1 MKHGYKFFIFSLIVL
16 SAGIGSAKSQC
27 MTYPVP
33 FEQRVD
39 KAAYIVQGKVI
50 EQQGYIDEAT
60 GNIYTR
66 NRFKV
71 TAWLKNHLNVDEVYV
86 ITVGGVVGNKAMIAT
101 PSLELDQYHEYL
113 LMLEADN
120 NKIDDKNFRALQ
132 PQALQML
139 PYADAQGSL
148 TNENNYYHDLHYRTP
163 ATEEKLFARI
173 NAITN
178 EIAKTP
184 AGEIFKPRPPV
195 ILPPNTIAAI
205 TGFSPTTTNS
215 GTIVPAEYITISGSG
230 FGAAAGTVFYTNADD
245 GGATFTSS
253 GVATDNTAWSATS
266 ITNKV
271 ARAAGT
277 GPINV
282 NGAMT
287 SGSNLTVSYS
297 HLNINSTFNG
307 FGSTTRQRYYLV
319 NKDGAGGYKFSFN
332 TSFNTNA
339 PAVSAFKRALLLW
352 RCNTL
357 VRFYYNTTTSAIAT
371 AALDGVN
378 IVTFDGTL
386 PAGVLGRGT
395 SRYNGSSTAS
405 CTTTNT
411 VWWLDE
417 MDMQFYPDPPSAG
430 FPWEY
435 GPANPSFSEYDFES
449 VALHEIGHL
458 HGLGHVISSGAVM
471 HFALANGSTSR
482 ILSTNDINGGLAKMS
497 YSTAALCFTPATVTS
512 QMIPLSSG
520 ACTLPVALSD
530 FKGERKSP
538 SANRLIWATAGELSN
553 AGYYLQRS
561 ADAIAFNDITFIKG
575 AGTSNQPKAYDYI
588 DGKAGFSPWYYRLR
602 QVDIDGRESF
612 SNTVFIPGDALTEW
626 RIWSD
631 ENGEKVYTYR
641 KQGIYTPAVLNIF
654 NAAGQTIISKQVNS
668 DKDETPVG
676 YLPKGIYTYQL
687 VFADKKISGKL
698 ILGKK

>member
-1 MKHGYKFFIFSLIVL
+1 MNHTCKLFVCSAAILIM
-16 SAGIGSAKSQC
+16 GICSAKSQC

-33 FEQRVD
+33 FEQRIN
-39 KAAYIVQGKVI
+39 KAVYIVQGKVI
-50 EQQGYIDEAT
+50 DQHAYIDEAS
-60 GNIYTR
+60 GNIYTL

-71 TAWLKNHLNVDEVYV
+71 AAWLKNHLNVDEVYV
-86 ITVGGVVGNKAMIAT
+86 ITAGGVVGNKAMHAY
-101 PSLELDQYHEYL
+101 PSLEMDRYHEYL

-120 NKIDDKNFRALQ
+120 RKIDDKNFRILH

-163 ATEEKLFARI
+163 VTEEKLFARI
-173 NAITN
+173 HVLTN
-178 EIAKTP
+178 ETARTP
-184 AGEIFKPRPPV
+184 AGDIFIPRLPV
-195 ILPPNTIAAI
+195 IMPPGSVEVI
-205 TGFSPTTTNS
+205 TSFTPTTTNS
-215 GTIVPAEYITISGSG
+215 GTIVPAEYITISGSS

-253 GVATDNTAWSATS
+253 GIATDNVSWSATS
-266 ITNKV
+266 IQNKV

-319 NKDGAGGYKFSFN
+319 NKDGAGGYKFTFN
-332 TSFNTNA
+332 TSFNSNA

-357 VRFYYNTTTSAIAT
+357 VRFYYNTTTSSIAT
-371 AALDGVN
+371 AALDGEN
-378 IVTFDGTL
+378 IVTFDATL

-395 SRYNGSSTAS
+395 SRFSGSTNAS

-417 MDMQFYPDPPSAG
+417 MDMQFYPDPPVAG
-430 FPWEY
+430 FLWQY

-449 VALHEIGHL
+449 VALHELGHL
-458 HGLGHVISSGAVM
+458 HGLGHVILSGAVM
-471 HFALANGSTSR
+471 HFALANGTTSR

-497 YSTAALCFTPATVTS
+497 YSTTALCFNPATVTS
-512 QMIPLSSG
+512 QMIPLNAGS
-520 ACTLPVALSD
+520 CTLPVALSD
-530 FKGERKSP
+530 FKGERKSAY
-538 SANRLIWATAGELSN
+538 ANKLSWVTAGELNNS
-553 AGYYLQRS
+553 GYYLQRS
-561 ADAIAFNDITFIKG
+561 ADAVTFDNIAFIKG
-575 AGTSNQPKAYDYI
+575 AGISNQIKTYEHMDN
-588 DGKAGFSPWYYRLR
+588 KAGFYPWYYRLR
-602 QVDIDGRESF
+602 QADINGHESL
-612 SNTVFIPGDALTEW
+612 SNTIFIAGDPSTDW

-631 ENGEKVYTYR
+631 ENGAKVYIYR
-641 KQGIYTPAVLNIF
+641 KQGAVPAFLKIF
-654 NAAGQTIISKQVNS
+654 NSMGQTIISKRVNTG
-668 DKDETPVG
+668 KDETAVEH
-676 YLPKGIYTYQL
+676 LPRSIYTYQL
-687 VFADKKISGKL
+687 VAADEKKSGKL
-698 ILGKK
+698 ILGTK